1 MAIID
6 QLSGDRRSQLCI
18 PDIQDGT
25 GPTFETMD
33 DFTESDIHALV
44 DGGSLEDSQDLF
56 DGRYGGRGLGGSF
69 YAPPSRPP
77 VSLGEENAGLPF
89 YPAYGGST
97 TYSESG
103 PGDGRY

>member
-6 QLSGDRRSQLCI
+6 QLNDSQLCI
-18 PDIQDGT
+18 PNIQDST
-25 GPTFETMD
+25 GPRFESMD
-33 DFTESDIHALV
+33 DLTESDIHALV
-44 DGGSLEDSQDLF
+44 DGGTLEDSQDLF
-56 DGRYGGRGLGGSF
+56 YGREGGNYWQSSF
-69 YAPPSRPP
+69 YAPASRPP

-89 YPAYGGST
+89 YPAYGNGST